1 MRQRTR
7 ALLGSLAAAAVMS
20 LAPTANALAD
30 NYWQCVPF
38 ARLLSGIQIYGDART
53 WWGQAVGK
61 YETGRD
67 PRLGAV
73 LAFKPT
79 GKMQLGHVAVVSH
92 VLTDRVIQITHANW
106 SRIGGARGQ
115 IERDVTVIDVSPL
128 GDWSQVKVWYDP
140 IRDIGTSTY
149 PTHGFIYQNAQAQ
162 RLAQTDPRYWS
173 NQGIQLARAAANQ
186 AVNGVNPLPSPM
198 GVLNQAADATDRIA
212 ALIQAATSQ
221 GQTASAATVPATTEG
236 DN

>member
-1 MRQRTR
+1 MRQRIR
-7 ALLGSLAAAAVMS
+7 AFIGSLAAATVIS
-20 LAPTANALAD
+20 LTPTANAAAD
-30 NYWQCVPF
+30 IYWQCVPF

-53 WWGQAVGK
+53 WWGQAIGK

-67 PRLGAV
+67 PRLGSV

-79 GKMQLGHVAVVSH
+79 GRMQLGHVAVVSQ

-115 IERDVTVIDVSPL
+115 IEKDVTVIDVSPM
-128 GDWSQVKVWYDP
+128 GDWSMVKVWYDP
-140 IRDIGTSTY
+140 IRDIGTSVY

-173 NQGIQLARAAANQ
+173 AQGVTMARSAANS
-186 AVNGVNPLPSPM
+186 AANGVGALPSPL
-198 GVLNQAADATDRIA
+198 GVINQAADATDRIA
-212 ALIQAATSQ
+212 ALIQAATGQ
-221 GQTASAATVPATTEG
+221 GQSSQPASTAEE
-236 DN
+236 N